1 MALLLAL
8 AAAVAY
14 GTSDFVAGLL
24 SRTASF
30 LLVGALAQT
39 IAVTGTLVALPFTS
53 PPAPHASGLAW
64 GAAAGAGAALGAL
77 ALYRGLAA
85 GQMAVAAPLSG
96 VGAAALPAVAGFLL
110 GERPSGVAVAGIV
123 LALPAVWLV
132 SATDR
137 GTPGASGQS
146 RVAAGVVDGL
156 LAGVGFAVLFVALD
170 RAGDDTGLWPVAAGQ
185 VTAVVIMCAAALL
198 GRAALRPSLRLIGG
212 AAAVGGL
219 AASAIVLFFYATHAG
234 LLTFAAVLSS
244 LYPAVT
250 VVLAR
255 LTLGERLRRLQTV
268 GLALAATA
276 VVLIVTG

>member
-14 GTSDFVAGLL
+14 GTSDFLAGLL
-24 SRTASF
+24 SRKASF
-30 LLVGALAQT
+30 LLVGAVAQL
-39 IAVTGTLVALPFTS
+39 IAMAGTLIALPFTS
-53 PPAPHASGLAW
+53 PPSPHASALAW
-64 GAAAGAGAALGAL
+64 GAASGAGAALGTL

-110 GERPSGVAVAGIV
+110 GERPTRVAIAGIV

-132 SATDR
+132 SAAHRST
-137 GTPGASGQS
+137 GAAGQP

-170 RAGDDTGLWPVAAGQ
+170 RAGDDTGLWPVGAGQ
-185 VTAVVIMCAAALL
+185 VTSAVVLVAAALI
-198 GRAALRPSLRLIGG
+198 GRVSPRPGLRLIGG

-219 AASAIVLFFYATHAG
+219 GGSAIVLFFYSTRAG
-234 LLTFAAVLSS
+234 LLTFAAVLTS

-255 LTLGERLRRLQTV
+255 ATLGERLGRLQTV
-268 GLALAATA
+268 GLVLAAMA

>member
-1 MALLLAL
+1 MLLAL

-14 GTSDFVAGLL
+14 GTSDFIAGLL
-24 SRTASF
+24 SRRASY
-30 LLVGALAQT
+30 LLVGAVAQV
-39 IAVTGTLVALPFTS
+39 IAMTGTLVALPFTS
-53 PPAPHASGLAW
+53 PPPATAGGLAW
-64 GAAAGAGAALGAL
+64 GAASGAGAAVGTL

-110 GERPSGVAVAGIV
+110 GERPSVPAIVGIV

-132 SATDR
+132 SSADR
-137 GTPGASGQS
+137 TTRQVGQG
-146 RVAAGVVDGL
+146 RVAAGVVEGL

-170 RAGDDTGLWPVAAGQ
+170 RAGGTTGLWPVAAGQ
-185 VTAVVIMCAAALL
+185 VTSAVLLLAAAA
-198 GRAALRPSLRLIGG
+198 GRVRTRPGIRLTGG

-219 AASAIVLFFYATHAG
+219 GASAIVLFFFATHRG
-234 LLTFAAVLSS
+234 PLTFAAVLAS

-250 VVLAR
+250 VLLAR
-255 LTLGERLRRLQTV
+255 LALGERMRRLQTV
-268 GLALAATA
+268 GLALAGAA